1 MPDTPATRPFD
12 LIVIG
17 GGVNGAGVARDA
29 AGRGANVLMLEKG
42 DLASGTSSKS
52 TKLVHGGLR
61 YLEYYEFALV
71 REALGER
78 ETLWSIAPHIIWPM
92 RFVLPVTRS
101 MRPKWML
108 RAGLFLYDH
117 IGGKGSLKKTR
128 SVDLRKHPAD
138 APLEGQYTHAFEYSD
153 GWVDDARLVVL
164 NALDAA
170 ECGAQIRTRT
180 PVTAARRDGELWRV
194 EAGGET
200 FHARALVNAAGPGA
214 DDVARLVG
222 ENPAYGIRRVRGS
235 HIVVSKL
242 FDHDCAYILQQPD
255 TRICFAIP
263 WEDDYT
269 LVGTTDA
276 DHPGS
281 LDDVEASAD
290 EIRYL
295 CDAVNRY
302 FERDV
307 TPDDVVHTYA
317 GVRALVDDGSG
328 RPEAASRGYEL
339 ALSDAGRGAPVL
351 GIYGGKITS
360 YRHVA
365 EDALDKLADRLP
377 VLKGKHWTGKTPLP
391 GGDIDKHAQPYLF
404 EVLGEHFP
412 FLSKRD
418 VVRIGRAYGTRAWD
432 WLGDAKGWDDLGRAF
447 GGGLSEA
454 EVTYLRDREWAQT
467 ADDILWRRTK
477 LGMHTSASEQAAL
490 AEFLGG

>member
-1 MPDTPATRPFD
+1 MDDVFD

-29 AGRGANVLMLEKG
+29 AGRGAKVLLLEKD

-78 ETLWSIAPHIIWPM
+78 ETLWGIAPHIIRPM
-92 RFVLPVTRS
+92 RFILPVTRN
-101 MRPKWML
+101 MRPRWML

-117 IGGKGSLKKTR
+117 IGGEGSLKKTR
-128 SVDLRKHPAD
+128 SVNMRKHPAG
-138 APLEGQYTHAFEYSD
+138 APLEKQYRHAFEYSD

-164 NALDAA
+164 NAMDAA

-180 PVTAARRDGELWRV
+180 PVTAARREGDIWHV
-194 EAGGET
+194 EAGGES

-214 DDVARLVG
+214 DDLARLAG
-222 ENPAYGIRRVRGS
+222 ESPAYGIRRVRGS
-235 HIVVSKL
+235 HIVVPKL

-263 WEDDYT
+263 WENDLT
-269 LVGTTDA
+269 LIGTTDA

-281 LDDVEASAD
+281 LDDVSASED

-295 CDAVNRY
+295 CDAANRY
-302 FERDV
+302 FLNDI

-339 ALSDAGRGAPVL
+339 ALSDAGRGAPIL

-360 YRHVA
+360 YRQVA
-365 EDALDKLADRLP
+365 QDAVEKLADRLP
-377 VLKGKHWTGKTPLP
+377 VLKGQGWTATTPLP
-391 GGDIDKHAQPYLF
+391 GGDIDKNAQPFLF
-404 EVLGEHFP
+404 EVLAEDYP
-412 FLSKRD
+412 FLSAQD
-418 VVRIGRAYGTRAWD
+418 VVRIGRAYGTRAVD
-432 WLGDAKGWDDLGRAF
+432 WLGRAKSWDDLGRAF
-447 GGGLSEA
+447 GAGLSEA
-454 EVTYLRDREWAQT
+454 EVTYLRDKEWAQT
-467 ADDILWRRTK
+467 ADDILRRRTK
-477 LGMHTSASEQAAL
+477 LGLHVSEAETAAL
-490 AEFLGG
+490 EAYLGS